1 MKIAILDTYNPVMD
15 FKDQGQIIEGLK
27 DLGIDSFFISPKMP
41 NLKTHQPPFLVI
53 SGDLTDVNF
62 WKKVDADVILFF
74 SRLSPCY
81 TEILKTIK
89 KSGKKVI
96 VKADSD
102 GTIGYPLVPNYLRI
116 LKITRNP
123 IQWLLSNVKWRLPIG
138 YFIIRKLKQIEIVD
152 KVIIETPEAL
162 NNAVSILRFWKRDNL
177 KEKLCFIPDPISP
190 DIINAK
196 LSIKIDIIISVGRWE
211 DEPCKNTT
219 AMLKAMTKFLSIHK
233 EYRYCIIGS
242 GEDKILSFVK
252 NFPEDIRSR
261 IIIKGLVKHQELS
274 HLLSQS
280 KIFFAPSNLESFN
293 IAAGEALC
301 MGCSVVGTPLP
312 NFKYLTADGFSG
324 LITEGFKIS
333 SFVNTLIED
342 SEKWK
347 NNQYHQEE
355 IANFWRERL
364 NRKKIA
370 GEILKICEIINA
382 Y

>member
-1 MKIAILDTYNPVMD
+1 MKMAILDTYSPVMD
-15 FKDQGQIIEGLK
+15 FKDQGQIIGGLK
-27 DLGIDSFFISPKMP
+27 DLGIDTFFISTKTPD
-41 NLKTHQPPFLVI
+41 LKAHKPPFLVI

-102 GTIGYPLVPNYLRI
+102 GTIGYPLAPNYLRI

-123 IQWLLSNVKWRLPIG
+123 IQWLLSNIKWRLPIG
-138 YFIIRKLKQIEIVD
+138 YFVKRKLKHIELAD
-152 KVIIETPEAL
+152 AVIIETPKAL
-162 NNAVSILRFWKRDNL
+162 YNAVSVLHFWKLDNL
-177 KEKLCFIPDPISP
+177 KEKLCVILDPVPP
-190 DIINAK
+190 DIINAQ
-196 LSIKIDIIISVGRWE
+196 LSIKTDIIISVGRWE

-219 AMLKAMTKFLSIHK
+219 AMLKAMARFLSINK
-233 EYRYCIIGS
+233 EYRYFIVGS
-242 GEDKILSFVK
+242 GEDKILSFIK
-252 NFPEDIRSR
+252 NLPENVQSR
-261 IIIKGLVKHQELS
+261 IIVKGLVKHQELS
-274 HLLSQS
+274 NLLSQS

-293 IAAGEALC
+293 IAAAEALC

-324 LITEGFKIS
+324 LVTKGFRIT
-333 SFVNTLIED
+333 SFVDALVED
-342 SEKWK
+342 SKKWE
-347 NNQYHQEE
+347 NNQYNQEE

-370 GEILKICEIINA
+370 EEILKICEEIQA
-382 Y
+382 